1 MEYLRYC
8 GIHLPFFST
17 QVWLQSH
24 PDWSTTPF
32 LIANPGT
39 GGGILHQNPAAAR
52 LRIPE
57 NLPLAEIRA
66 RWPRLSIVPPQSQAE
81 QAARERLR
89 SLCETRTPLVQ
100 WEQDTLS
107 LDLTGTERLF
117 GAGQSAWLES
127 LLNAIRSMGFPWLRA
142 ALAPSRN
149 SALLLSRVSHGNRPP
164 LFPTP
169 TLRDHLGRVSLAA
182 VPGVPSDFARRLRSQ
197 QIRTL
202 GDLQKKDRRSIL
214 ALWGAEGE
222 RLYALAQGTHWQ
234 SHDNGTNPP
243 PDTLPLRQ
251 VFAPAI
257 SMRASLRH
265 ECQIL
270 AKNLEQA
277 LQRRS
282 QQARTL
288 AIAITLADARTLRVQ
303 GNLGKTHACISSLA
317 LFLLDSLPPVGL
329 PVAALECRAQRL
341 QSIVPQT
348 DLFTA
353 AS

>member
-32 LIANPGT
+32 LIASSGA
-39 GGGILHQNPAAAR
+39 GGGILHQNPVAAR

-57 NLPLAEIRA
+57 KLPLDEIRA
-66 RWPRLSIVPPQSQAE
+66 RWPRLSIVPPQNQAE

-89 SLCETRTPLVQ
+89 SFCETRTPLVQ

-117 GAGQSAWLES
+117 GAGQPAWLES
-127 LLNAIRSMGFPWLRA
+127 LLSAIRSMGFPWLRA

-182 VPGVPSDFARRLRSQ
+182 VPGVPSDFARRLRNQ

-202 GDLQKKDRRSIL
+202 GDLQKKDRRTVL

-234 SHDNGTNPP
+234 SHENETSAP
-243 PDTLPLRQ
+243 PDSLLLQ
-251 VFAPAI
+251 QAFAPAI
-257 SMRASLRH
+257 SMRATLRH

-270 AKNLEQA
+270 AKNLEQT
-277 LQRRS
+277 LQQRS
-282 QQARTL
+282 QKARAL
-288 AIAITLADARTLRVQ
+288 ALAITLADGRALRAQ
-303 GNLGKTHACISSLA
+303 GNLGKTHASISSLA
-317 LFLLDSLPPVGL
+317 LFLLDSLPPVGA
-329 PVAALECRAQRL
+329 PAIALEYRAQRL

-348 DLFTA
+348 DLFAA